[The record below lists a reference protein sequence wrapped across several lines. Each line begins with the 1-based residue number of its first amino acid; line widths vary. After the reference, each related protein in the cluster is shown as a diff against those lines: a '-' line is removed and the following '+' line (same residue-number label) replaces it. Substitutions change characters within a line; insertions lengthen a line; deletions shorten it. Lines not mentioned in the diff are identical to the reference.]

1 MNAFLAGCDKWL
13 AQFYGKLPMDSYNLL
28 ERAARTLEGNLSR
41 GTQPWAPLRGIRPS
55 CTVFSGIW
63 NWDSAFHVMALSRWN
78 PELAREQCRIFFRIQ
93 QENGLFPDVWFENG
107 KIMNQY
113 GKPPVF
119 PWAAAMLEKRFPD
132 PEFRKEC
139 VEAYRRNEQFWM
151 NERGGRAY
159 GLFHYDAVKTEP
171 ESYAEW
177 VAWESGWDNSPRW
190 DDGCSNLFAIDL
202 NCFMVMFYRAMNEL
216 DSSSEWEEKE
226 RNLAQKIE
234 STLWNEE
241 AKCYQDLDLK
251 TGKFN
256 GVITPAS
263 FMPLFIGIASQ
274 EHAAAMAEIAK
285 EHEMPGWPSVS
296 YKDPNFDPT
305 GYWRGRTWLNI
316 AYFAL
321 KGLKNYGFAELAEEG
336 RATILNFV
344 RRTPGFICENYN
356 PVTGDPV
363 GVAHFGWSSAFVIE
377 FILNW

>member
-1 MNAFLAGCDKWL
+1 MNAFLTGCDKWL

-177 VAWESGWDNSPRW
+177 VAWESGW
-190 DDGCSNLFAIDL
+190 
-202 NCFMVMFYRAMNEL
+202 EH
-216 DSSSEWEEKE
+216 
-226 RNLAQKIE
+226 LAALRQQGE
-234 STLWNEE
+234 V
-241 AKCYQDLDLK
+241 AD
-251 TGKFN
+251 
-256 GVITPAS
+256 
-263 FMPLFIGIASQ
+263 
-274 EHAAAMAEIAK
+274 
-285 EHEMPGWPSVS
+285 EHE
-296 YKDPNFDPT
+296 
-305 GYWRGRTWLNI
+305 
-316 AYFAL
+316 
-321 KGLKNYGFAELAEEG
+321 
-336 RATILNFV
+336 ILDARFE
-344 RRTPGFICENYN
+344 R
-356 PVTGDPV
+356 
-363 GVAHFGWSSAFVIE
+363 
-377 FILNW
+377 